1 MLAHNEYAFFRI
13 MTRVK
18 DFSEVSVL
26 GASVPCKVGEQFL
39 EGSCLNQF
47 TIIFLYGLR
56 KYQS

>member
-1 MLAHNEYAFFRI
+1 MIRYAFFRI

-18 DFSEVSVL
+18 DFSEVSVR